1 MIDLSVKHWTGLSAF
16 YEATSV
22 LDFINDKEG
31 KRIKGGKWKF
41 WRSSIDGLAH
51 IRFANVNLY
60 FKDDYLLKDSTGEI
74 DLKKL
79 GFENAIF
86 NRLFLPLRK
95 RLRPNLSIVLEEE
108 GHHYEVDID
117 YNVINDVAYLKTV
130 RKFDLENTEPS
141 PSKYFDWEVV

>member
-1 MIDLSVKHWTGLSAF
+1 MIDLSVEHWGGLFAS

-22 LDFINDKEG
+22 LDFITDKEG
-31 KRIKGGKWKF
+31 KRIKGGKWNF
-41 WRSSIDGLAH
+41 WRSNIDGLAH

-86 NRLFLPLRK
+86 NRLFLPLHR
-95 RLRPNLSIVLEEE
+95 RLRPNLSTVLEEE
-108 GHHYEVDID
+108 GHHYEVEID
-117 YNVINDVAYLKTV
+117 YNVITDVAYLKTV